1 MGMESEMTGLALP
14 IPSGR
19 VAVRI
24 SSCIDYAIFI
34 GITLQNGK
42 SSNSTSMALKEKINE
57 LSD

>member
-1 MGMESEMTGLALP
+1 MTGLALP
-14 IPSGR
+14 IPSRRGR

-42 SSNSTSMALKEKINE
+42 SSNSTSMALKEKINK